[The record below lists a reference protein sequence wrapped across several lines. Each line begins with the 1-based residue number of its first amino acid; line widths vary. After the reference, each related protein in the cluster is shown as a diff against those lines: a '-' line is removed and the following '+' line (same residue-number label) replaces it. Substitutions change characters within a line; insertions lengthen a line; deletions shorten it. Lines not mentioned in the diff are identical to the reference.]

1 MAAMRWRLDISG
13 ESQVSFDSRRG
24 ATSTPT
30 RESLAEYHAP
40 PGFPSDGN
48 LASVTSVPARRKR
61 GKHIP
66 PSAVSAEGVRKV
78 RASARRVRL
87 KAAYAVAWRDATQP
101 TRGLCTSALML
112 YMCGNS
118 VQIFS
123 VMTVVTVLVMHVQAL
138 LGTRALFRGVVQR
151 DPDLAGHLLPQIAI
165 HAFLCF
171 VGVAAALYKCGK
183 MGFLPT
189 EESDWIGLLPVP
201 VTFHAPGGLTF

>member
-1 MAAMRWRLDISG
+1 MRWRLDIPDKSH
-13 ESQVSFDSRRG
+13 VSFDSRPG
-24 ATSTPT
+24 ATSNTT
-30 RESLAEYHAP
+30 RDALAEYHAP
-40 PGFPSDGN
+40 PGFPSDRN
-48 LASVTSVPARRKR
+48 LAGFTSAHARRK
-61 GKHIP
+61 KVKPLP
-66 PSAVSAEGVRKV
+66 PSEVSAEGVRKV

-138 LGTRALFRGVVQR
+138 LGTRALFRGVMQR
-151 DPDLAGHLLPQIAI
+151 EPDLAGHLLPQIAI
-165 HAFLCF
+165 HAFLCLI
-171 VGVAAALYKCGK
+171 GVAAALYKCGK